1 MKFFLSFIKKN
12 KLFTILGNRLQKD
25 VESTLKCFLWD
36 QVKIHNNYHDV
47 TLTVFKY
54 LHHLLNSEACLSTYT
69 NFIKVTFCYLC
80 PP

>member
-1 MKFFLSFIKKN
+1 MNFFLFIYKKH

-47 TLTVFKY
+47 TLTVFKN
-54 LHHLLNSEACLSTYT
+54 LHHLLNSEIFTYT
-69 NFIKVTFCYLC
+69 NFIKVTFCYLY